1 MGNIV
6 KQWIPAGIAIV
17 ACVLTLLP
25 PVRDVMVEGAI
36 IVAAFAFLLGLL
48 NVGRVHVNKA
58 LHEGES
64 RIHSIVLLLAA
75 LLAFGVTFVSVLPNS
90 PQAAQFAADAIFNYV
105 ISPVGASLAALMAVA
120 LTLAAFRMLQ
130 VRRDWK
136 AVVFVLV
143 TVVVMVTSIP
153 LAGLDWTPFA
163 GLRGWVVDVFGMAGM
178 RGLLLGVVLGTV
190 VTAMRT
196 LVWPRSD
203 S

>member
-6 KQWIPAGIAIV
+6 KQWIPAGIATLV
-17 ACVLTLLP
+17 CLLVLFTPARDTLI
-25 PVRDVMVEGAI
+25 EGAV

-48 NVGRVHVNKA
+48 NVGRVHANKV

-75 LLAFGVTFVSVLPNS
+75 MMTLGLTFLSFLPNT
-90 PQAAQFAADAIFNYV
+90 PQAMRSAADTMFNDF
-105 ISPVGASLAALMAVA
+105 ISPVGASLAALMAVS
-120 LTLAAFRMLQ
+120 LTLAAFRVLQ

-136 AVVFVLV
+136 AIVFVLV
-143 TVVVMVTSIP
+143 TAFVLVSSIP
-153 LAGLDWTPFA
+153 LASLDWTLLA
-163 GLRGWVVDVFGMAGM
+163 GLRVWVVDVFGMAGM

-190 VTAMRT
+190 VTAIRT
-196 LVWPRSD
+196 LLWPRSD

>member
-6 KQWIPAGIAIV
+6 KQWIPAGIALV
-17 ACVLTLLP
+17 VVGLTLFDQT
-25 PVRDVMVEGAI
+25 RDMMVEGAV

-64 RIHSIVLLLAA
+64 RVNSIVLLLSA
-75 LLAFGVTFVSVLPNS
+75 LLALGVTFMSLLPNS
-90 PQAAQFAADAIFNYV
+90 PQATQFVADTMFNHV
-105 ISPVGASLAALMAVA
+105 ISPVGASLAALMVVA

-143 TVVVMVTSIP
+143 TAFALGTSIP
-153 LAGLDWTPFA
+153 LAGLDWT
-163 GLRGWVVDVFGMAGM
+163 LLVRVWVVDVIGMAGM

-190 VTAMRT
+190 VTAIRT
-196 LVWPRSD
+196 LWPRS
-203 S
+203 SS

>member
-6 KQWIPAGIAIV
+6 KQWIPAGIATL
-17 ACVLTLLP
+17 ACLLTLFTP
-25 PVRDVMVEGAI
+25 ARDIMVEGAI

-64 RIHSIVLLLAA
+64 RVHSIVLLLAA
-75 LLAFGVTFVSVLPNS
+75 LLALGVTFLSLLPNS
-90 PQAAQFAADAIFNYV
+90 PQAAQFAADAMFNHV
-105 ISPVGASLAALMAVA
+105 ISPVGASLAALIAVA
-120 LTLAAFRMLQ
+120 LTLAAFRVLQ

-143 TVVVMVTSIP
+143 TVFVLATSIP
-153 LAGLDWTPFA
+153 LAGLDWTLFA
-163 GLRGWVVDVFGMAGM
+163 GLRGWVVDIFGMAGM

-190 VTAMRT
+190 VTAIRT
-196 LVWPRSD
+196 LLWPRSD

>member
-6 KQWIPAGIAIV
+6 KQWIPAGIALV
-17 ACVLTLLP
+17 VVGLTLFDQT
-25 PVRDVMVEGAI
+25 RDKMVEGAV

-48 NVGRVHVNKA
+48 NVGRVHVSKA

-64 RIHSIVLLLAA
+64 RVNSIVLLLSA
-75 LLAFGVTFVSVLPNS
+75 LLALGVTFMSLLPNS
-90 PQAAQFAADAIFNYV
+90 PQAAQFAADTLFNHV
-105 ISPVGASLAALMAVA
+105 ISPVGASLAALMVVA
-120 LTLAAFRMLQ
+120 LTLAAFRVLQ

-143 TVVVMVTSIP
+143 TVSALVTSIP
-153 LAGLDWTPFA
+153 LVGFDWTLVA
-163 GLRGWVVDVFGMAGM
+163 GLRVWVVDIIGMAGM

-190 VTAMRT
+190 VTAVRT
-196 LVWPRSD
+196 LWPRSD

>member
-6 KQWIPAGIAIV
+6 KQWIPAGIV
-17 ACVLTLLP
+17 LVVVGLTLFDQT
-25 PVRDVMVEGAI
+25 RDKMIEGAV

-64 RIHSIVLLLAA
+64 RVNSIVLLLSA
-75 LLAFGVTFVSVLPNS
+75 LLALGVTFISLLPNS
-90 PQAAQFAADAIFNYV
+90 PQAAQFVADTMFNHV
-105 ISPVGASLAALMAVA
+105 ISPVGASLAALMVVA
-120 LTLAAFRMLQ
+120 LTLAAFRVLQ
-130 VRRDWK
+130 VRRDWR

-143 TVVVMVTSIP
+143 TVFALVTSIP
-153 LAGLDWTPFA
+153 LAGLDWSPLA
-163 GLRGWVVDVFGMAGM
+163 GLRVWVVDIIGMAGM

-190 VTAMRT
+190 VTGVRT
-196 LVWPRSD
+196 LWPRSD